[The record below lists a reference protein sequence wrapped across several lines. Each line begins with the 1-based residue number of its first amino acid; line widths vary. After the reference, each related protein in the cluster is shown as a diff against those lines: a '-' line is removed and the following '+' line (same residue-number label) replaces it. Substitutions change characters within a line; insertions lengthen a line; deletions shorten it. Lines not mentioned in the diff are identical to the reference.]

1 MMNEWRLSMD
11 TIELLLQE
19 IEILNELIK
28 EKDEL
33 IELLQEELRF
43 NRYPY
48 EVPS

>member
-1 MMNEWRLSMD
+1 MD
-11 TIELLLQE
+11 NVEILLQE

-43 NRYPY
+43 NRYPF

>member
-1 MMNEWRLSMD
+1 MD
-11 TIELLLQE
+11 NIELLLHE

-33 IELLQEELRF
+33 IELLQEELRY
-43 NRYPY
+43 NRYPF

>member
-1 MMNEWRLSMD
+1 MD